1 VEAREKL
8 YELVH
13 SFLSV
18 HTRDQILVLGLG
30 SKCLYP
36 LGHLS
41 SGAEKI
47 TDHTVHIQCPHL
59 KPSISFL
66 SIYKTVVKPNGGPK
80 AETYSQGHVTHFP
93 YRGHGIQVLMG
104 WAHSKARVGLETQ
117 ESYLD
122 YISW

>member
-1 VEAREKL
+1 MEAREKL

-18 HTRDQILVLGLG
+18 GTRDQILVLGLG

-36 LGHLS
+36 LGHLT

-47 TDHTVHIQCPHL
+47 RDHTIHIQRPYL

-80 AETYSQGHVTHFP
+80 AEMYSQGHVIHFP
-93 YRGHGIQVLMG
+93 YRSHGIQVLKG
-104 WAHSKARVGLETQ
+104 WAHSKATVGSETQ
-117 ESYLD
+117 ESYPD